1 MKIIYMGTPDF
12 AVRPLEALIEA
23 GFDVELAVT
32 KADKP
37 AGRGG
42 KLQACPLKIRAQEL
56 GIDVASPEKIKKN
69 EEFFGLLKALEP
81 DFIVVAAYG
90 KILPK
95 EILELPKYGCIN
107 IHGSILPKYRGA
119 APIQRAV
126 LNGETETGVTI
137 MYMAEDLD
145 SGDIIST
152 AETEVGRKTSGKL
165 FDELSELG
173 AKLLVDT
180 LPKIADGTARRVR
193 QNEDLATY
201 AAMISKE
208 EGRMDFSL
216 GARQLDCLV
225 RGMSPAPGAYAYLG
239 DVQMKVREAVPADAE
254 ETAAAADAFEG
265 TPSAGTVLRA
275 DKRGLLVSCGKGEG
289 LLITKLQMPGKKAMD
304 VQAFLLGNKIEIGTV
319 IG

>member
-12 AVRPLEALIEA
+12 AVRPFEALIEA

-152 AETEVGRKTSGKL
+152 AETEVGRKTSGEL

-173 AKLLVDT
+173 ARLLVDT

-239 DVQMKVREAVPADAE
+239 DAQMKVREAVPADAE
-254 ETAAAADAFEG
+254 ETAAAAAAFEG